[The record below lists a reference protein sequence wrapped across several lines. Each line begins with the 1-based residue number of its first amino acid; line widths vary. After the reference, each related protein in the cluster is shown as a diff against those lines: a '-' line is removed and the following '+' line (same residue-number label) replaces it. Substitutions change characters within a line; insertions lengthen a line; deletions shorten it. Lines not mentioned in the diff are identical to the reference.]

1 MLHQLTPAVPVG
13 TCANNAR
20 GISGGECMSTLPTPI
35 AHSGLRGV
43 WEVVSDLLIVTA
55 LIWTL
60 PLLLG
65 AVGALVNR
73 LLRIE

>member
-1 MLHQLTPAVPVG
+1 
-13 TCANNAR
+13 
-20 GISGGECMSTLPTPI
+20 MSTLPSPI

-43 WEVVSDLLIVTA
+43 WVVVSDLLIATA